1 MVLPVIQETT
11 EQTAWTDEHFL
22 TAGFEWADVP
32 NHDVF
37 RRVSEILGYEIE
49 VDLPPGAGLVGA
61 KLIYESIMDE
71 KLGYILEE
79 SPSLTPLVQQALD
92 EIASGQTTVVHSA
105 EELEEHLRGK
115 GQSD

>member
-1 MVLPVIQETT
+1 MALPMIQKTT
-11 EQTAWTDEHFL
+11 EQADWTDEHFL
-22 TAGFEWADVP
+22 IADVEWAVGPD
-32 NHDVF
+32 HDVF

-49 VDLPPGAGLVGA
+49 VDLPPGAGFVDA
-61 KLIYESIMDE
+61 RLIYESIMDE

-105 EELEEHLRGK
+105 EELEEHLRGE
-115 GQSD
+115 GQND

>member
-49 VDLPPGAGLVGA
+49 KELPAAELLDA

-105 EELEEHLRGK
+105 EELEEHLRGE